1 MKYLFY
7 IMSMVV
13 ITACVT
19 TNQEYEER
27 ISALESEVEDLRSQ
41 VGFLEH
47 ENFIMS
53 DEVSSFDYRVYE
65 LEEAMEDVE
74 GRVRDVEYE
83 IIWLD

>member
-19 TNQEYEER
+19 TNEEYEER

-47 ENFIMS
+47 ENFITS
-53 DEVSSFDYRVYE
+53 DEVNSLDYRVYE

-74 GRVRDVEYE
+74 GRVGDVEYD
-83 IIWLD
+83 ILWLD

>member
-19 TNQEYEER
+19 TNEKYEEYEAR
-27 ISALESEVEDLRSQ
+27 ISVLESEVEDLRSQ
-41 VGFLEH
+41 VEFLEL
-47 ENFIMS
+47 EDFSIL
-53 DEVSSFDYRVYE
+53 DEVSSLDFRIRV

-74 GRVRDVEYE
+74 GRVRDVE
-83 IIWLD
+83 

>member
-19 TNQEYEER
+19 TNEEYEER

-41 VGFLEH
+41 VGLLEH

-74 GRVRDVEYE
+74 DRVSDVEYD
-83 IIWLD
+83 ILWLD